1 MQYEGNIYR
10 PPSEASSLIVQATV
24 GCTHNACTFCEMYKE
39 KQFRLKPF
47 ETILADLQEARRV
60 YRHVERI
67 FFADGDALCM
77 ATDKLLRLLHT
88 VQELF
93 PECFRVGVYSRPTQI
108 LQKSEEEL
116 VCLAKAGLGIAYI
129 GAESGSDEVLRRVNK
144 GETAEESIEA
154 VQKAERAGIR
164 ASVTFVLGL
173 GGRELMEKHAVKTGA
188 AISAMGATYVGLLSL
203 MLTPRMPLYAD
214 AADGTFTPLTARE
227 TMEELELI
235 LSHTNCVQETILRSN
250 HASNWLTLAGVLPQ
264 DKGRMLGQ
272 VQDAMRDT
280 SVLRADEWRRL

>member
-10 PPSEASSLIVQATV
+10 PPSEASSLIVQVTV
-24 GCTHNACTFCEMYKE
+24 GCTHNACTFCEMYKG

-47 ETILADLQEARRV
+47 ETILADLHEARRA

-88 VQELF
+88 VRELF
-93 PECFRVGVYSRPTQI
+93 PECSRVGVYSRPTQL
-108 LQKSEEEL
+108 LQKSEGEL
-116 VCLAKAGLGIAYI
+116 VSLAEAGLGIAYI
-129 GAESGSDEVLRRVNK
+129 GAESGSDEVLERVNK
-144 GETAEESIEA
+144 GETAQETIEA
-154 VQKAERAGIR
+154 VQKAEGAGIR

-173 GGRELMEKHAVKTGA
+173 GGRELMEEHAVKTGE

-214 AADGTFTPLTARE
+214 VQSGAFTPLTARE
-227 TMEELELI
+227 TMEELEMI
-235 LSHTNCVQETILRSN
+235 LAHTNCVQETILRSN
-250 HASNWLTLAGVLPQ
+250 HASNWLALAGVLPQ
-264 DKGRMLGQ
+264 DKERMLGQ
-272 VQDAMRDT
+272 VRAAMRDT